1 MKERIYKFGNIA
13 IAIVWIVNGLF
24 CKLLNGVPR
33 HGQIVSRILGPTY
46 AAPLTRIIGFLE
58 VLMAVWV
65 LSGIKSRWCTLSQI
79 VLIGIMNILEFFM
92 AGDLLLF
99 GPLNIV
105 FAAIFIILLYIH
117 GYRLSVEK

>member
-24 CKLLNGVPR
+24 CKLLNGVTR
-33 HGQIVSRILGPTY
+33 HELIVARILGPTY
-46 AAPLTRIIGFLE
+46 ASPLTRMIGFLE

-65 LSGIKSRWCTLSQI
+65 LSGIKPRWCTLSQM
-79 VLIGIMNILEFFM
+79 VLVGAMNILEFFL

-105 FAAIFIILLYIH
+105 IAAIFIILLYIH

>member
-1 MKERIYKFGNIA
+1 MKEQIYKFGNIG

-33 HGQIVSRILGPTY
+33 HGQIVARILGPTY
-46 AAPLTRIIGFLE
+46 ASPLTHMIGFLE

-65 LSGIKSRWCTLSQI
+65 LSGIKSRWCTLSQM
-79 VLIGIMNILEFFM
+79 VLVGVMNILEFFI
-92 AGDLLLF
+92 ARELLLF

-117 GYRLSVEK
+117 GHWLSVEK